1 MPDTALAQAWLYAWA
16 PPPIV
21 APTAFAESEIIL
33 PASANALPGPLRL
46 APYQREPIDAVAE
59 DAVEIIVLMLASQTG
74 KSTTI
79 NAIMSHCIAS
89 DPGPLLHVS
98 PTGGRSEEFVRE
110 RFDPLVASSPALRA
124 LIGKGQD
131 TRKGSSG
138 GIDSVSAKTFPGGQ
152 LSFASSFK
160 ADELAA
166 RAIKYLF
173 LDEIDRFATSA
184 GVEGD
189 PIGLAVKR
197 TKTFEGKGRKIII
210 VSTPTTRVGSR
221 INAWYLRGD
230 QRKFFVA
237 CPDCQHSA
245 PIDFENLKWEPGKP
259 ETAHLVCEECGVIH
273 DERARRSMI
282 EAGRWQA
289 TATGEKGI
297 RSYHLTE
304 LTSLFSTMASVAQQY
319 EGAATP
325 EQKQAFYNTTLA
337 QVYDAGTEVELSSSE
352 LQQRA
357 EKIGPPYAANLLFV
371 SAGVDVQA
379 DRLEAT
385 FLGVHS
391 DQTFSVLNHIKLM
404 GDTSGDAVWRQLDEA
419 MGSTFKTTDGRTLP
433 VQIQAIDS
441 GFNADQVVK
450 FVLAQRRKS
459 RASYAVKGK
468 EGFDRL
474 PLTQGGRLKGQMRLL
489 IVGSD
494 AGKLAVQKALALQE
508 IGPGYIR
515 LPDHLDADY
524 FEGLASEELRIKV
537 VKGAPRYAYHRIVK
551 RNEPLDCL
559 VYATAIAKHPHVQA
573 ATTKPFAQPG
583 KSSSFLEAAKRLAA
597 LSSQPTR

>member
-1 MPDTALAQAWLYAWA
+1 MIDHDLARAWLRALA

-21 APTAFAESEIIL
+21 APTAFAESQIIL

-46 APYQREPIDAVAE
+46 YPYQREPVDAVA
-59 DAVEIIVLMLASQTG
+59 DDDVEIIVLMLASQTG

-79 NAIMSHCIAS
+79 NAILGHCIAS
-89 DPGPLLHVS
+89 DPGPMLHVS

-110 RFDPLVASSPALRA
+110 RFDPLVLSSPALRA

-138 GIDSVSAKTFPGGQ
+138 GVNSVTAKSFPGGQ

-166 RAIKYLF
+166 RAIRFLF
-173 LDEIDRFATSA
+173 LDEIDRFAASA
-184 GVEGD
+184 GAEGD

-230 QRKFFVA
+230 QRKFFVK
-237 CPDCQHSA
+237 CPDCGHSEPLA
-245 PIDFENLKWEPGKP
+245 FENLKWEPGKP
-259 ETAHLVCEECGVIH
+259 ETAHLICEACGVIH

-282 EAGRWQA
+282 ESGKWQA
-289 TATGEKGI
+289 TASGEKGI

-304 LTSLFSTMASVAQQY
+304 LSSLFSTMASVAQQY
-319 EGAATP
+319 EAAVTP

-357 EKIGPPYAANLLFV
+357 EKIAPPYAANLVFV
-371 SAGVDVQA
+371 SAGVDVQSN
-379 DRLEAT
+379 RLEVT
-385 FLGVHS
+385 FLGHHA
-391 DQTFSVLNHIKLM
+391 DQTFSVLNHLKLL
-404 GDTSGDAVWRQLDEA
+404 GDTSGDAVWQQLDAA
-419 MGSTFKTTDGRTLP
+419 MGSTFSTTDGRTLP
-433 VQIQAIDS
+433 VLIQGVDS

-450 FVLAQRRKS
+450 FVQSQRRKA
-459 RASYAVKGK
+459 RAAYAVKGK
-468 EGFDRL
+468 EGFDRM
-474 PLTQGGRLKGQMRLL
+474 PLAHGGRLKGQLKLL
-489 IVGSD
+489 IVGVD
-494 AGKLAVQKALALQE
+494 AVKLAVQKALA
-508 IGPGYIR
+508 IDDPSPGFIR
-515 LPDHLDADY
+515 LPDHLDEDY
-524 FEGLASEELRIKV
+524 FVGLASEQLRARV
-537 VKGAPRYAYHRIVK
+537 VKGAPRYEFHRTVR

-559 VYATAIAKHPHVQA
+559 VYASAIARHSYVHTAIS
-573 ATTKPFAQPG
+573 KPTAPTQP
-583 KSSSFLEAAKRLAA
+583 KPSFVESAKRLAA
-597 LSSQPTR
+597 LSQPTR

>member
-1 MPDTALAQAWLYAWA
+1 MIDHDLARAWLRALA

-21 APTAFAESEIIL
+21 APTTFAESQIIL

-46 APYQREPIDAVAE
+46 APYQREPIDAVADE
-59 DAVEIIVLMLASQTG
+59 DVEIIVLMLASQTG

-79 NAIMSHCIAS
+79 NAIMGHCIAG
-89 DPGPLLHVS
+89 DPGPMLHVS

-110 RFDPLVASSPALRA
+110 RFDPLVMSSPALRA

-138 GIDSVSAKTFPGGQ
+138 GVNSVTAKSFPGGQ

-166 RAIKYLF
+166 RAIKFLF
-173 LDEIDRFATSA
+173 LDEIDRFAASA
-184 GVEGD
+184 GAEGD

-197 TKTFEGKGRKIII
+197 TKTFEGKGRKIVI

-230 QRKFFVA
+230 QRKFFVR
-237 CPDCQHSA
+237 CPDCGHSE
-245 PIDFENLKWEPGKP
+245 PIAFQNLKWEPGKP
-259 ETAHLVCEECGVIH
+259 ETAHLICEACGVVQ
-273 DERARRSMI
+273 DEQTRRSMI
-282 EAGRWQA
+282 RSGTWQP
-289 TATGEKGI
+289 TALGERGI

-304 LTSLFSTMASVAQQY
+304 LSSLFSTMASVAQQY
-319 EGAATP
+319 EAAVTP

-357 EKIGPPYAANLLFV
+357 EKIAPPYAANLVFV
-371 SAGVDVQA
+371 SAGVDVQSN
-379 DRLEAT
+379 RLEVT
-385 FLGVHS
+385 FLGHHA
-391 DQTFSVLNHIKLM
+391 DQTFSVLNHLKLM
-404 GDTSGDAVWRQLDEA
+404 GDTSGDAVWQQLDAA
-419 MGSTFKTTDGRTLP
+419 MASTFPTSNGRSLP
-433 VQIQAIDS
+433 VLIQAIDS

-450 FVLAQRRKS
+450 FVQAQRKQS
-459 RASYAVKGK
+459 RAAYAVKGK

-474 PLTQGGRLKGQMRLL
+474 PLASGGRLKGQMRLL
-489 IVGSD
+489 IVGVD
-494 AGKLAVQKALALQE
+494 AVKLAVQKALSIDDLS
-508 IGPGYIR
+508 PGFIR
-515 LPDHLDADY
+515 LPDHLDEDY
-524 FEGLASEELRIKV
+524 FAGLASEQLRARV
-537 VKGAPRYAYHRIVK
+537 VKGVPRYEFHRTVR

-559 VYATAIAKHPHVQA
+559 VYAMAIARHSYVQA
-573 ATTKPFAQPG
+573 AINKPSAPTQP
-583 KSSSFLEAAKRLAA
+583 KPSFVESAKRLAA
-597 LSSQPTR
+597 LSQPMR

>member
-1 MPDTALAQAWLYAWA
+1 MIDHDLARAWLRALA

-21 APTAFAESEIIL
+21 TPTAFAESQIIL

-46 APYQREPIDAVAE
+46 YPYQREPVDAVA
-59 DAVEIIVLMLASQTG
+59 DHDVEIIVLMLASQTG

-79 NAIMSHCIAS
+79 NAILGHCIAS
-89 DPGPLLHVS
+89 DPGPMLHVS

-110 RFDPLVASSPALRA
+110 RFDPLVLSSPALRE

-138 GIDSVSAKTFPGGQ
+138 GVNSVTAKSFPGGQ

-166 RAIKYLF
+166 RAIKFLF

-184 GVEGD
+184 GAEGD

-230 QRKFFVA
+230 QRRFFVE
-237 CPDCQHSA
+237 CPDCGHSEPLA
-245 PIDFENLKWEPGKP
+245 FENLKWEPGKP
-259 ETAHLVCEECGVIH
+259 ETAHLVCEACGVIH

-282 EAGRWQA
+282 EGGTWQA
-289 TATGEKGI
+289 TASGEKGV

-304 LTSLFSTMASVAQQY
+304 LSSLFSTMASVAQQY
-319 EGAATP
+319 EAAVTP

-357 EKIGPPYAANLLFV
+357 EKIAPPYAANLVFV
-371 SAGVDVQA
+371 SAGVDVQK
-379 DRLEAT
+379 DRLEVT
-385 FLGVHS
+385 FLGHHA
-391 DQTFSVLNHIKLM
+391 DETFSVLNHLKLP
-404 GDTSGDAVWRQLDEA
+404 GDTSGNAVWDKLDAA
-419 MGSTFKTTDGRTLP
+419 MGSTFPTTDGRTLP
-433 VQIQAIDS
+433 VLIQAIDS
-441 GFNADQVVK
+441 GFSADQVVE
-450 FVLAQRRKS
+450 FVRSQRRQS
-459 RASYAVKGK
+459 RATYAVKGK
-468 EGFDRL
+468 EGFYRM
-474 PLTQGGRLKGQMRLL
+474 PLAQGSRLKGQLKL
-489 IVGSD
+489 VIVGVD
-494 AGKLAVQKALALQE
+494 AVKLAVQKALSIDDLS
-508 IGPGYIR
+508 PGFIR
-515 LPDHLDADY
+515 LPDHLDEDY
-524 FEGLASEELRIKV
+524 FEGLASEQLRVRV
-537 VKGAPRYAYHRIVK
+537 VKGAPRYEFHRTVR

-559 VYATAIAKHPHVQA
+559 VYASAIAKHPYVQSA
-573 ATTKPFAQPG
+573 ISKPSAPM
-583 KSSSFLEAAKRLAA
+583 KPKPSFVESAKRLAA
-597 LSSQPTR
+597 LSQPMR